1 MTRPA
6 SPSRT
11 PFPSTRRRG
20 RPPARPLLRAA
31 AALALACGGALA
43 HAGPTLDAVK
53 KRGYVQCGVSTGI
66 QGFSAP
72 DSQGNWRGLDID
84 MCRAIAAAVFNDASR
99 FKVTPLTTQAR
110 FTALQ
115 SGEVDV
121 LTRNATPT
129 LARDTTLGVIGVGVN
144 YYDSQGVMVSQ
155 KLGVKRL
162 QELDGAT
169 ICVQPGTVTELD
181 LADWFRAHALSFKPV
196 VIDKYDEIVRAFAAG
211 RCDAFTSDKSQLAA
225 SRMTLEHPE
234 GYVILDENIAKTPL
248 GPMVRHGDDAWFNVV
263 RWTLNA
269 MLESEEF
276 GIASANV
283 DEMLKSGNPNVQ
295 RILGVTPGMGRN
307 LGVDDKWAYSIVKQV
322 GNYGESYEAN
332 LGMASPMKLP
342 RGLNAQW
349 RDGGLMYG
357 WPIR

>member
-1 MTRPA
+1 MDA
-6 SPSRT
+6 K
-11 PFPSTRRRG
+11 
-20 RPPARPLLRAA
+20 
-31 AALALACGGALA
+31 GAW
-43 HAGPTLDAVK
+43 H
-53 KRGYVQCGVSTGI
+53 
-66 QGFSAP
+66 
-72 DSQGNWRGLDID
+72 GLDID

-99 FKVTPLTTQAR
+99 HKVTPLTTQQR

-129 LARDTTLGVIGVGVN
+129 LARDTTLGLIGVAVN
-144 YYDSQGVMVSQ
+144 YYDSQGVMVSR

-162 QELDGAT
+162 RELDGAT

-181 LADWFRAHALSFKPV
+181 LADWFRANSLSFKPV
-196 VIDKYDEIVRAFAAG
+196 VIEKYDEIVRAFAAG

-225 SRMTLEHPE
+225 SRTTLERPAD
-234 GYVILDENIAKTPL
+234 YQILDENIAKTPL
-248 GPMVRHGDDAWFNVV
+248 GPMVRQGDESWFNIV
-263 RWTLNA
+263 RWSLNA
-269 MLESEEF
+269 MLEAEEF
-276 GIASANV
+276 GIGSANV
-283 DEMLKSGNPNVQ
+283 DRMLDSRNPNVQ
-295 RILGVTPGMGRN
+295 RILGAAPGMGRN
-307 LGVDDKWAYSIVKQV
+307 LGVDDKWAYSIIKQV

-332 LGMASPMKLP
+332 LGMSSPMRLP